1 MSLAFM
7 VSINSDIISEA
18 NLKSNILQICGLLG
32 AGGGLQRLCPQ
43 QLAAK
48 NGGKKGGIFWRRNS
62 EEENSD
68 MCCLVICIAVGPCGY
83 SYSLTT
89 LTLVV
94 VVR

>member
-32 AGGGLQRLCPQ
+32 AGGGLRLCPQ

-83 SYSLTT
+83 SYSLTS